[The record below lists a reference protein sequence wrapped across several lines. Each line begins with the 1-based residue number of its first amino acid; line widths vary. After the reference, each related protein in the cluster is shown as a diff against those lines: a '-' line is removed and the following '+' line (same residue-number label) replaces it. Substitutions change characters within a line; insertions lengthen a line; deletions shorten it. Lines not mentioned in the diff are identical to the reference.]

1 MRSNIS
7 SQKTESPQTSRT
19 RSKKIGG
26 GRVQCIV
33 YLPKDEVDQIDE
45 TVEATGSSRSHVIA
59 QTYFQGKGN
68 QKKNSKHIEG

>member
-7 SQKTESPQTSRT
+7 PPATETPQTSRT

-33 YLPKDEVDQIDE
+33 YLPKDEVDQIDK

-59 QTYFQGKGN
+59 QTYYQGKGS
-68 QKKNSKHIEG
+68 QKNIKKQEG